1 MSCQVFLSETG
12 TGMQIP
18 AVSFL
23 YFTTSHPS
31 LTLHRYEIGTRVPIQ
46 HPSWSI
52 VEQHCTMSAECL
64 GDFWLKKHGIGTNT
78 FFHSSAF
85 FFSF

>member
-1 MSCQVFLSETG
+1 MSCQVLLSKTG

-23 YFTTSHPS
+23 YFATSHPS
-31 LTLHRYEIGTRVPIQ
+31 LTLQRYETGACVPIQ

-52 VEQHCTMSAECL
+52 VEQHCTMFAECL
-64 GDFWLKKHGIGTNT
+64 DNFWLKK
-78 FFHSSAF
+78 AWY
-85 FFSF
+85 